1 MPPKLSDVDHFT
13 PVKPSR
19 EKINFVDLLTID
31 LSRYEEGP
39 DAKKKLAEEVREAM
53 TTQGFFTLINHGIGE
68 ETIQRQVDI
77 GHTIMK
83 RTPHEEKEKLKAPIR
98 EEGSYFGFKP
108 RGVWRTIGQARDKIE
123 QFNVYRDLALQEQP
137 KSLEPFRSEIHD
149 FINATHKGILY
160 KLLRLFA
167 ISLELDDEDFFVKI
181 HDYNMHDESWLRYM
195 EYYDEHN
202 EKDGEEKTLWLA
214 GHQDLSCL
222 TLLFS
227 QPMTSLQVRDYNE
240 DSKWSK

>member
-123 QFNVYRDLALQEQP
+123 QFNVYRDLTLQEQP
-137 KSLEPFRSEIHD
+137 RSLEPFRS
-149 FINATHKGILY
+149 
-160 KLLRLFA
+160 
-167 ISLELDDEDFFVKI
+167 
-181 HDYNMHDESWLRYM
+181 
-195 EYYDEHN
+195 
-202 EKDGEEKTLWLA
+202 
-214 GHQDLSCL
+214 
-222 TLLFS
+222 
-227 QPMTSLQVRDYNE
+227 
-240 DSKWSK
+240 